1 MLSAPLPFPLELPP
15 TYEAIPD
22 EPTFDPA
29 RHLALE
35 PPRNRWRLSDL
46 GYTAADISECASD
59 VAVAGPFR
67 LLSEEGVALARSV
80 ALSLRDLCRTGD
92 RTAKY
97 LTGGVYRSK
106 FLRDLCNCT
115 QIADFLSD
123 IAGCELLAHSMPSQQ
138 LYINYAPDELTNA
151 VDTWHVD
158 SIGFDYVMLLSDP
171 RTFAGGQFQF
181 FRGTQAEAARL
192 LATDI
197 ENLTDATSRDLPAD
211 RVVSPEFPAAGYAVF
226 QQGNMVMHRATR
238 LTRRAER
245 ITLVPGLVARD
256 TRCLDPTKHAVADWG
271 EPGIIA
277 EFARHKAWLSLT
289 KLGGF
294 VERVRL
300 DAEPREIRD
309 RLQRSIA
316 DVLNAIAVIDRQTRG
331 ATKNDRS

>member
-1 MLSAPLPFPLELPP
+1 MLSAPLPFPRELPP
-15 TYEAIPD
+15 TYAAIPN

-35 PPRNRWRLSDL
+35 PPRNVWRLSDL
-46 GYTAADISECASD
+46 GYTAAEIGECASE

-67 LLSEEGVALARSV
+67 LLSEEGVSLARSA
-80 ALSLRDLCRTGD
+80 ALSLRDLCRTSD

-106 FLRDLCNCT
+106 FLRDLCHCAWIT
-115 QIADFLSD
+115 DFLSD
-123 IAGCELLAHSMPSQQ
+123 VAGCALLPHSMPSQQ

-171 RTFAGGQFQF
+171 RTFGGGQFQF
-181 FRGTQAEAARL
+181 FRGTPAEAARL

-197 ENLTDATSRDLPAD
+197 ESLTGATSQDLPAD
-211 RVVSPEFPAAGYAVF
+211 RVLSPEFPAAGYAFF

-245 ITLVPGLVARD
+245 ITMVPGLVARD
-256 TRCLDPTKHAVADWG
+256 TRCLDPTKNAVADWG
-271 EPGIIA
+271 EPGIAA

-289 KLGGF
+289 KLGEF
-294 VERVRL
+294 VEHIGL
-300 DAEPREIRD
+300 DAEPLEIRD
-309 RLQRSIA
+309 GLQRSIA
-316 DVLNAIAVIDRQTRG
+316 DVVNAIAVIDGQTRK
-331 ATKNDRS
+331 TTEDDRR

>member
-1 MLSAPLPFPLELPP
+1 MLSAPLPFPRTLPP
-15 TYEAIPD
+15 TYAAIPN

-35 PPRNRWRLSDL
+35 PPRNVWRLSDL
-46 GYTAADISECASD
+46 GYTAADIGECASE

-67 LLSEEGVALARSV
+67 LLSEEGVTLARSA

-106 FLRDLCNCT
+106 FLRDLCNCAWIT
-115 QIADFLSD
+115 DFLSD
-123 IAGCELLAHSMPSQQ
+123 VAGCALLPHSMPSQQ

-158 SIGFDYVMLLSDP
+158 SIGFDYVILLSDP
-171 RTFAGGQFQF
+171 RTFGGGQFQF

-197 ENLTDATSRDLPAD
+197 ESLTGATSQDLPAH
-211 RVVSPEFPAAGYAVF
+211 RVLSPAFPAAGYAFF

-245 ITLVPGLVARD
+245 ITMVPGLVARD
-256 TRCLDPTKHAVADWG
+256 TRCFDPTKDAVADWG
-271 EPGIIA
+271 EPGIVS

-289 KLGGF
+289 KLGEF
-294 VERVRL
+294 AERVRL
-300 DAEPREIRD
+300 DAEPLEIRD
-309 RLQRSIA
+309 GLQRSID
-316 DVLNAIAVIDRQTRG
+316 DVLNAIAVIDRQTRK
-331 ATKNDRS
+331 TTEDDRR